1 MRLDAPRKKM
11 HEPDLTGLINI
22 VFLILIFFIVAGS
35 LRPYSARDIELSKAP
50 NQTQSAAPRSSLVV
64 QADGQ
69 ILYHGGTVPFEELK
83 ATLES
88 VGRDET
94 GRPFVIVADKRA
106 DAARL
111 LDIVAI
117 AKSAGATNIAI
128 LTERANGQ

>member
-1 MRLDAPRKKM
+1 MRLDTPRKKQQ
-11 HEPDLTGLINI
+11 EPDLTGLINI

-35 LRPYSARDIELSKAP
+35 LRPYSARDIKLAKAP
-50 NQTQSAAPRSSLVV
+50 RQTQSAAPRSSLVV

-69 ILYHGGTVPFEELK
+69 ILYRGGAVPFEELQ
-83 ATLES
+83 ATLEG
-88 VGRDET
+88 VARHET

-117 AKSAGATNIAI
+117 AKSAGATSVAI
-128 LTERANGQ
+128 LTEHASGQ

>member
-11 HEPDLTGLINI
+11 QEPDLTGLINI

-35 LRPYSARDIELSKAP
+35 LRPYSARDIKLSKAP

-69 ILYHGGTVPFEELK
+69 ILYRGGAVPFEELK

-117 AKSAGATNIAI
+117 AKSAGATSIAI
-128 LTERANGQ
+128 LTERASGQ